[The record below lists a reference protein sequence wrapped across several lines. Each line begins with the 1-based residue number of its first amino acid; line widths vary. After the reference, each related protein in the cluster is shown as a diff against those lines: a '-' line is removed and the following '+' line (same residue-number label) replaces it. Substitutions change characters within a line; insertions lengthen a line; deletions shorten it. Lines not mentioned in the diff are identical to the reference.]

1 MVGEQLEEKRWP
13 AISPTQARQCSK
25 FHAIGDLQS
34 RLLDKFLVQH
44 RNTIATPSRPAAE
57 KRNAGSTD
65 RGKVFPMYLARTPR
79 PTRPRWRKWRRGS
92 GCYSKVGSR
101 SFRMVETIHHK
112 LSASRNPDRH
122 DRVIMVSGKRAGTEE
137 NWVAYLDFNDATQNN
152 PPVIEPDLKTLYI
165 FYPER
170 FFPMVDE
177 ILRSPFTTP
186 ICLVDLSS
194 HPFGSVE
201 ASGPMPFRR

>member
-1 MVGEQLEEKRWP
+1 MVPENLADRRFCVQVDTTPKAEIPSSTR
-13 AISPTQARQCSK
+13 QVARYNRV
-25 FHAIGDLQS
+25 L
-34 RLLDKFLVQH
+34 
-44 RNTIATPSRPAAE
+44 N
-57 KRNAGSTD
+57 
-65 RGKVFPMYLARTPR
+65 RTA
-79 PTRPRWRKWRRGS
+79 
-92 GCYSKVGSR
+92 V
-101 SFRMVETIHHK
+101 IHHK
-112 LSASRNPDRH
+112 FSASRNPDRH

-137 NWVAYLDFNDATQNN
+137 NWVAYLDFNDATQNS

-177 ILRSPFTTP
+177 VLRSPFTTP
-186 ICLVDLSS
+186 ICLVDLRS

>member
-1 MVGEQLEEKRWP
+1 MTRKQGGTLEEDHT
-13 AISPTQARQCSK
+13 AY
-25 FHAIGDLQS
+25 
-34 RLLDKFLVQH
+34 H
-44 RNTIATPSRPAAE
+44 RGICDGSINPAAKPE
-57 KRNAGSTD
+57 DQS
-65 RGKVFPMYLARTPR
+65 VWFHIE
-79 PTRPRWRKWRRGS
+79 S
-92 GCYSKVGSR
+92 
-101 SFRMVETIHHK
+101 IHHK

-137 NWVAYLDFNDATQNN
+137 NWIAYLDFNDATQNN

-186 ICLVDLSS
+186 ICLVDLRS